1 MLDDDLGR
9 QMATFRFG
17 LIADFVTGVNL
28 EYGEKG
34 KLLAEKAA
42 RRYTIPGS
50 KKTSISRSAILAW
63 IDIYVDGGRRIE
75 ALMPKVRCD
84 KGTFKHLETA
94 VRMGIKRLKE
104 ENPRYTVPV
113 IIKKLQHERILAP
126 GDANLAPTIY
136 RYLRQE
142 NLNQPSADAK
152 DRRRFETAYPN
163 EIWQCDVMHG
173 PMVRPEGVGPLK
185 KVYLLAIID
194 DHSRLIIHAEFY
206 LTESFDA
213 LKDALR
219 KGIQKR
225 GIPRKFYADNGA
237 CYRADHLEQ
246 ILAALGVA
254 LTHSRPYTP
263 QGRGKIERWFRTC
276 RDCFLPML
284 PTEPLTLMAI
294 NERLDT
300 WVDEYNNTEHS
311 TIKQT
316 PTERYR
322 AELACVRPAPE
333 RLIDYFRKRE
343 YRRVKKDRTVQL
355 NNRVFEVP
363 AKLID
368 KTIELLFH
376 EDVPEVVEVMYQGLS
391 YGAAHQ
397 VDVHVN
403 ARIGRNYGD
412 DTPRPV
418 PKPKGPQPERSQPEV
433 APSQLFDGLIYN
445 QDKEV

>member
-1 MLDDDLGR
+1 MLDDELKR
-9 QMATFRFG
+9 RIATFRFG
-17 LIADFVTGVNL
+17 VIADFVTGVNF

-34 KLLAEKAA
+34 KLLTEKAG
-42 RRYTIPGS
+42 RSYTIPGS
-50 KKTSISRSAILAW
+50 MRTSVSRSAILGW
-63 IDIYVDGGRRIE
+63 IDIYVDGGGQIE
-75 ALMPKVRCD
+75 ALMPRRRCD
-84 KGTFKHLETA
+84 KGTFKRLDTA

-104 ENPRYTVPV
+104 ENGRYTVPV
-113 IIKKLQHERILAP
+113 IIKKLKHERVLLP
-126 GDANLAPTIY
+126 GDENLAPTIY

-142 NLNQPSADAK
+142 NLSKPSADAK
-152 DRRRFETAYPN
+152 DRRRFESAYPN

-173 PMVRPEGVGPLK
+173 PMVRPEGGGTLK
-185 KVYLLAIID
+185 KAYLMAIID
-194 DHSRLIIHAEFY
+194 DHSRLIIQAEFY

-213 LKDALR
+213 LKDSLR
-219 KGIQKR
+219 KGIQRR

-237 CYRADHLEQ
+237 CYRADYLEQ

-276 RDCFLPML
+276 RDGFLPML
-284 PTEPLTLMAI
+284 GPEVLTLPAL

-300 WVDEYNNTEHS
+300 WVDEYNDSEHS
-311 TIKQT
+311 AIKQT
-316 PTERYR
+316 PSERYR
-322 AELACVRPAPE
+322 ADLACVRPAPE
-333 RLIDYFRKRE
+333 RLLNYFRKGE

-368 KTIELLFH
+368 KTVEILFH
-376 EDVPEVVEVMYQGLS
+376 EESPEVVEVMYQGLS
-391 YGAAHQ
+391 YGVAHQ

-412 DTPRPV
+412 DTARTT
-418 PKPKGPQPERSQPEV
+418 PKPKGPVPQPSQPEI
-433 APSQLFDGLIYN
+433 APGQLFDGLIYN
-445 QDKEV
+445 NDKEV